1 MSVLQL
7 NKNFNY
13 MKHIPNTI
21 TALGLLCGFLSIL
34 STLTGDI
41 TIAAYLVFIA
51 AIFDF
56 FDGFA
61 ARLLNAWSELG
72 KQLDSL
78 SDLISFGL
86 APSLILFHEIADTY
100 RFTLT
105 NIDLSYLTPGQ
116 VLTLLSPT
124 LVVIASAFRLAKFN
138 IDTKQD
144 IQFIG
149 LPTPA
154 SGLFFASLP
163 LVRNSGISEFV
174 DKLLNQPLV
183 LTGITMVL
191 AYLLVS
197 KFPMFSMKIEHLK
210 DKNNIPVYT
219 LITISLILLILFS
232 LKAVFVIIILY
243 IFMSLVI
250 FTLPKKNIES

>member
-1 MSVLQL
+1 MV
-7 NKNFNY
+7 
-13 MKHIPNTI
+13 KHIPNTI

-34 STLTGDI
+34 STLTGNI
-41 TIAAYLVFIA
+41 TIAVYLVFIA

-86 APSLILFHEIADTY
+86 APSLILFHEIADASGY
-100 RFTLT
+100 SLS
-105 NIDLSYLTPGQ
+105 NVDISYLSPVQ
-116 VLTLLSPT
+116 ILIFLSPG
-124 LVVIASAFRLAKFN
+124 LIVLASAFRLAKFN

-144 IQFIG
+144 TQFIG

-154 SGLFFASLP
+154 SGLFLASLP
-163 LVRNSGISEFV
+163 LIRNSGISEFI

-183 LTGITMVL
+183 LMAITLVL

-197 KFPMFSMKIEHLK
+197 KFPMFSMKIKHLK
-210 DKNNIPVYT
+210 DKNNIPVF
-219 LITISLILLILFS
+219 LLLTISLILLILFS